1 MKTGAFRNITISC
14 FLSTL
19 HSFLESQSSQHI
31 AKATFSKTWWS
42 LSKMKPSSSSYMT
55 KMVRARARMCC
66 RTYRGRWPSGFSQST
81 CHLPKALL
89 YETSGPGVFPGTC
102 QFGCYVGF
110 PWTYTSH
117 LASVFGWAKEL
128 PQLPQLLLT
137 KQMQLPWA
145 PVEKGRTCHWL
156 TDQSAPGSRGRR
168 PWGSHADL
176 IWKPPGAVEHPL
188 PRTSVQWAD
197 WELKVIQV
205 PDWQLENFTVGPWI
219 ALYLLHI
226 KDLSSCSSIRVN
238 RIANW
243 WDCYQ

>member
-1 MKTGAFRNITISC
+1 MKTGAFRNITVSC

-55 KMVRARARMCC
+55 KMVRAQARMCC

-89 YETSGPGVFPGTC
+89 YETSSPGVFPGTC

-145 PVEKGRTCHWL
+145 PVEKERTCHWP

-168 PWGSHADL
+168 PMGQPRWPHLKAPQGSWTPLAKDL
-176 IWKPPGAVEHPL
+176 CLVGGLRPKGHSGSRW
-188 PRTSVQWAD
+188 
-197 WELKVIQV
+197 
-205 PDWQLENFTVGPWI
+205 TVGE
-219 ALYLLHI
+219 LHRRT
-226 KDLSSCSSIRVN
+226 LNSI
-238 RIANW
+238 IFITH
-243 WDCYQ
+243 